1 MNNFFIRSIVFR
13 DFLLELFVAVIGVI
27 LVVLFVILAIFLVAL
42 VLLQNG
48 EGEGLGGL
56 FAGSSNSAFGSR
68 SASVLT
74 KVTYACVGLF
84 FVISFFLALVNKTP
98 SDRGFQEEVQM
109 RRATETRENWWTDA
123 QPGAVIEEADEGE
136 QDDGIARPDEA
147 DAAIQD
153 SEKATLPEE
162 PGVDVPNIEVDAIED
177 ADAALR
183 PD

>member
-1 MNNFFIRSIVFR
+1 M
-13 DFLLELFVAVIGVI
+13 AVISVI
-27 LVVLFVILAIFLVAL
+27 LVVLFVILSIFLVGL

-74 KVTYACVGLF
+74 RVTCVCVGLF
-84 FVISFFLALVNKTP
+84 FALAFFLALVNKTP

-109 RRATETRENWWTDA
+109 RRATETRENWWADDQA
-123 QPGAVIEEADEGE
+123 GSVSAVIEEADEDAPE
-136 QDDGIARPDEA
+136 DGITRPDDADEA
-147 DAAIQD
+147 LQD
-153 SEKATLPEE
+153 GGVEMTLPEQPSE
-162 PGVDVPNIEVDAIED
+162 ALQDAEVDTIENT
-177 ADAALR
+177 DAALR